1 MTARSR
7 GASTGPDAEGFDREA
22 DLVRVLAH
30 PKRLM
35 IVDLLGD
42 RSATVTEIAD
52 WLGLSLQNT
61 SQHLRV
67 MRDRGV
73 VVPRRDGREVRYA
86 LVNPVLAESCRLVRR
101 ALRGEV
107 RPPRVRVASGR
118 AAADGPRAGRDAELG
133 RVRRPIPIPG

>member
-7 GASTGPDAEGFDREA
+7 APFPGLDADGFELEA

-35 IVDLLGD
+35 IVDLLGHGSNTV
-42 RSATVTEIAD
+42 SAIAER
-52 WLGLSLQNT
+52 LEMSLQNT

-73 VVPRRDGREVRYA
+73 VRAHRDGREVRYT
-86 LVNPVLAESCRLVRR
+86 LVSPVLAESCRLVRR
-101 ALRGEV
+101 ALLAEARVPPIHLDWQRRTVAGVRAVRDGEL
-107 RPPRVRVASGR
+107 A
-118 AAADGPRAGRDAELG
+118 
-133 RVRRPIPIPG
+133 RVRRPIPVTG